1 MIFAIKV
8 LFGPQF
14 PTAVA
19 GWVRGMHVLEVII
32 DALPRPTD
40 TDHRHPLRVISEL
53 SPSDIALVVK
63 GCAEGLERVL
73 NVRPSPHIPPC
84 SRPLLQILSR
94 PSFLEGPRPY
104 GLKPG
109 YPAPVILAR
118 AFSRSRVRTASS
130 LDTPLQSLFR
140 VTVSASRARPRPQP
154 LHARP
159 RPCRARALGASR
171 RAWRTC
177 RRASAPTTRTQ
188 PIRGMSGRR
197 RRASALRA
205 ASRMAHPRPS
215 APSNPA
221 TPSPS
226 PVPPPSVAPS
236 RRRLSRGRRPSCST
250 ASTPRAVKRPREP
263 AP

>member
-84 SRPLLQILSR
+84 SRPLLQILYR
-94 PSFLEGPRPY
+94 PSFLEEPRPY

-109 YPAPVILAR
+109 YPAPVTLSGDGFRVPSPPSSPTPSRPPPPMPSAR
-118 AFSRSRVRTASS
+118 AGGEQEGVAHLQEGFRAYDKNSTDSRNV
-130 LDTPLQSLFR
+130 
-140 VTVSASRARPRPQP
+140 
-154 LHARP
+154 
-159 RPCRARALGASR
+159 
-171 RAWRTC
+171 
-177 RRASAPTTRTQ
+177 RASAARKCVA
-188 PIRGMSGRR
+188 RR
-197 RRASALRA
+197 
-205 ASRMAHPRPS
+205 
-215 APSNPA
+215 
-221 TPSPS
+221 
-226 PVPPPSVAPS
+226 
-236 RRRLSRGRRPSCST
+236 
-250 ASTPRAVKRPREP
+250 
-263 AP
+263 